1 MDRLLALYAI
11 TSSVGAVVALV
22 LANLVPLLGVLFLG
36 WSVWTILIIY
46 WLENGIVGAFN
57 VLKMLRAQGTDTS
70 GAAGWSVN
78 GRPAASMARSGLVPF
93 FVMHYGIFWFVHG
106 VFVLTLPLF
115 MGAASDQ
122 AAIDPGADPLAIILA
137 AVVLFISHGVSYLF
151 NFIGNGEYLRVSPA
165 AQMFAPYGRLV
176 ILHVTIIFGALAISF
191 TGAPEAAIVI
201 LVLLKTAMDLAFH
214 LREHRGLVAPI
225 RIDATAPRH
234 VDAPPPSSGVGG
246 RS

>member
-1 MDRLLALYAI
+1 VDRLLALYSI

-22 LANLVPLLGVLFLG
+22 IANLVPLIGVLFLG

-57 VLKMLRAQGTDTS
+57 VLKMLRAEGSDTS

-78 GRPAASMARSGLVPF
+78 GRPASSMARTSMVPF
-93 FVMHYGIFWFVHG
+93 FIMHYGIFWFVHG

-115 MGAASDQ
+115 MGATSDQ
-122 AAIDPGADPLAIILA
+122 AAIDPGADPVAIIA
-137 AVVLFISHGVSYLF
+137 AAIVLCISHAVSYQL
-151 NFIGNGEYLRVSPA
+151 NFIGNGEYRRVSPA

-176 ILHVTIIFGALAISF
+176 ILHVTIILGALAISF
-191 TGAPEAAIVI
+191 TGAPAAAIVI
-201 LVLLKTAMDLAFH
+201 LVILKTAMDLAFH
-214 LREHRGLVAPI
+214 LREHRGLIAPVKA
-225 RIDATAPRH
+225 DTAAALR
-234 VDAPPPSSGVGG
+234 VDAPPPSSGAGG